1 MQRSDPV
8 HTELNSGKLITIE
21 GGEGAGKST
30 QAGRLQEWLGSKGIE
45 TLLTREPGGTVEA
58 EEIRRLLI
66 DGPTDRWDPL
76 TETLLHF
83 AARRVHLDRVILPAI
98 RQGKWVVCDRFAD
111 STMAYQGYGLELEPT
126 VIAGIYALVIGDFA
140 PDLTIIL
147 DMPVEAAFKRLAER
161 GARLDRYE
169 QRDQAFHLRV
179 RDGFRSIAAKEPE
192 RCHVLDAGQEID
204 NLTFA
209 IERLVNEQLATSALA

>member
-1 MQRSDPV
+1 MRRNDPV
-8 HTELNSGKLITIE
+8 HIELNSGKFITIE

-30 QAGRLQEWLGSKGIE
+30 QARRLQECLASNGIE

-111 STMAYQGYGLELEPT
+111 STMAYQGYGLGLEPP
-126 VIAGIYALVIGDFA
+126 VIAGIYAVVIGEFA

-147 DMPVEAAFKRLAER
+147 DLPVEEAFKRLYQR
-161 GARLDRYE
+161 GGRLDRYE
-169 QRDQAFHLRV
+169 QRDLAFHLRV
-179 RDGFRSIAAKEPE
+179 RDGFRTIAKKEPE
-192 RCHVLDAGQEID
+192 RCHILDALQEAAD
-204 NLTFA
+204 LSVA
-209 IERLVNEQLATSALA
+209 IERLVTEQITISALT